1 LSIEKN
7 EKERIHLRNLIGEYG
22 EIGRYGYWD
31 SIILDAEKIDY
42 KSGIIYSSFMQ
53 SLNYSKKGIIDQ
65 AVSFSEKAL
74 TIATSIKD
82 SIWMGYAIEHLGHLN
97 SLLGE
102 TSTSI
107 AYFKQAHKLYL
118 SRKDQWRIG
127 HVLIRIAEIYQ
138 EQGDIDESMRLYRES
153 IGMFKITKDTS
164 GFTLAYNHIGR
175 VFREK
180 KQLDSALFYMHKSLA
195 LRENFQDQY
204 YLPYTLNDL
213 ALTYFELGKLDIMFN
228 YIEQSEQEV
237 DRIGD
242 EAHLRQK
249 VYELYLQYYRTKKD
263 YKNALKYKDLAI
275 EIRDS
280 LNTVDNQKAT
290 IKQETKFKYERQKA
304 KDDAENE
311 KLVAIEKEAKEK
323 QRIITFST
331 AAGLGLVGIF
341 LIFVFNRLQITKKQK
356 KVIESQK
363 IIVEEKNQ
371 EIMDSITYAKRIQN
385 AILPPQKVVKEYLEK
400 SFILYK
406 PKDVV
411 AGDFYW
417 METIGDEL
425 RVMSSENPI
434 LKTQHS
440 KHILFAAA
448 DCTGHGVPGAMVS
461 VVCNNALNRSVREY
475 GLTDPGEILNK
486 TREIVVAEFEKSE
499 EDVKDGM
506 DIALCS
512 LRFNVQGSMLKKQTR
527 NLKPETSALLEYA
540 GAHNP
545 LWIIRSCHSSLDEPV
560 LSEIEVESPNDK
572 IAGQARNDDYE
583 LIEIKANK
591 QPIGKFDNPEPY
603 TTHSIELQK
612 GDTVYIFSDGY
623 VDQFGGEKG
632 KKFKAKA
639 FRELLLSIQ
648 EKSMEEQKL
657 IIDEAF
663 ESWRG
668 ELEQIDDVCV
678 IGVRV

>member
-1 LSIEKN
+1 MRKVTISCLYFFITILTLLNVCFAQFNVDSLKN
-7 EKERIHLRNLIGEYG
+7 ELANEQDEKKMIHLRNLIGEYG

-42 KSGIIYSSFMQ
+42 KSGLIYSSFMQ

-107 AYFKQAHKLYL
+107 EYFKQAHQLYL

-138 EQGDIDESMRLYRES
+138 EQGDVDESMKLYRES

-164 GFTLAYNHIGR
+164 GLTLAYNHIGR

-213 ALTYFELGKLDIMFN
+213 ALTYFELGKLDRMFD
-228 YIEQSEQEV
+228 YLTQSEKEV

-242 EAHLRQK
+242 EAHLRQSL
-249 VYELYLQYYRTKKD
+249 YELYLQYYRTKKD
-263 YKNALKYKDLAI
+263 YKNALKYKDLSV

-280 LNTVDNQKAT
+280 LNTIDNQKAT
-290 IKQETKFKYERQKA
+290 IKQETKYKYERQKA
-304 KDDAENE
+304 EDDAKNE
-311 KLVAIEKEAKEK
+311 KLLAVEKEAKEK
-323 QRIITFST
+323 QKIITFST
-331 AAGLGLVGIF
+331 AGGLGLVAIF

-356 KVIESQK
+356 KVIERQK
-363 IIVEEKNQ
+363 EIVEEKNQ

-385 AILPPQKVVKEYLEK
+385 AILPPQKVVKEYLQR

-417 METIGDEL
+417 ME
-425 RVMSSENPI
+425 SSSPTLPKGKGVSPPSGE
-434 LKTQHS
+434 S
-440 KHILFAAA
+440 EGAVILFAAA

-461 VVCNNALNRSVREY
+461 VICNNGLNRSVREY

-486 TREIVVAEFEKSE
+486 TREIVVQEFEKSE

-512 LRFNVQGSMLKKQTR
+512 LEQEEGNWKLK
-527 NLKPETSALLEYA
+527 YA

-545 LWIIRSCHSSLDEPV
+545 LWVIRKGGN
-560 LSEIEVESPNDK
+560 EVE
-572 IAGQARNDDYE
+572 
-583 LIEIKANK
+583 EIKANK
-591 QPIGKFDNPEPY
+591 QPIGKFENPEPY
-603 TTHSIELQK
+603 TTHAVELEQ
-612 GDTVYIFSDGY
+612 GDTIYIFSDGY

-648 EKSMEEQKL
+648 EKTMDEQKS

-668 ELEQIDDVCV
+668 GLEQIDDVCI
-678 IGVRV
+678 IGVRI